1 MGLPP
6 SLDLVLPAWEWL
18 CMFVT
23 ESPNDRV
30 RGVLSAPSNAQK
42 LAWGTRRHRVPFW
55 EVRQGWAGDQGKA
68 SYPWAWAWLFPQW
81 SVAVE
86 WAPGSQT
93 RPVIR

>member
-68 SYPWAWAWLFPQW
+68 SHPWGWAWLFPQW